1 MRSHLALIPSA
12 FNAVRR
18 IFPTEDLEMRSAACC
33 LAVVLAIALA
43 MSASVISSPA
53 AAAARDDVLE
63 EIVVTA
69 TLRKQSL
76 VDVPASITVLDEQTL
91 RDAGRQ
97 HFEDVLTTVPNLH
110 WAGGTSRP
118 RFFQLRGIGEREQYE
133 GAPNPS
139 VGFLIDDIDFS
150 GIGMAATLFDVNRIE
165 VLRGPQ
171 GMRYGANALAGLIVL
186 RSADPQQEFGF
197 STEASVGDYNSESVG
212 AVATGPVNALNS
224 SWRLAVQRYRSDG
237 FRSDSYLHR
246 DNTDNRDELTARAK
260 WRWQPSEDTTVD
272 LTWLHADLDNGYD
285 GWSIDNTRRSLAD
298 QPGKD
303 TQRANGG
310 SLRLE
315 TAAGSLGSLTV
326 IAALADADSEYSFD
340 SDWGNPDSWAPYTY
354 SYFDEARSTRR
365 TRSLEARLASDAAN
379 EVGDVAWLVGAYT
392 LDLNEHIDELHLGE
406 YVDPFSAENS
416 GSLHG
421 TLASR
426 YDARNLALFG
436 QLDGRLSERWGWSF
450 GLRAEQRTADYH
462 DRGLDN
468 GEPRA
473 IDAKEDDQMWG
484 GQATL
489 HFDPQQNVRLFST
502 LSRGYKAGGFNLG
515 QAAAIRAR
523 FEPEYLWSLD
533 VGAKGEWFDR
543 RLYADITAF
552 HMRREDMQISTGVQ
566 TDPIGNP
573 SSYFFLTDNASGG
586 SNSGV
591 ETSVRWRM
599 SRQLEVGGAL
609 GLLRTRYSGYRPA
622 GVDVSDRD
630 QAHAPEYQFS
640 LNATWRHPVGWMAR
654 VDFAAIDDYYFD
666 VPPNDQRAPAYSL
679 THIKAG
685 FEADHWSVYLWSR
698 NVFDADYVI
707 RGFYFGNEPPL
718 FENKRYTQLGE
729 PRQVGVSVKWEM

>member
-1 MRSHLALIPSA
+1 MRSHLALISSA
-12 FNAVRR
+12 FIALHAR
-18 IFPTEDLEMRSAACC
+18 IFRTEDLEMRSAAC
-33 LAVVLAIALA
+33 LLVIALIG
-43 MSASVISSPA
+43 SAPVASSS
-53 AAAARDDVLE
+53 AAARDDVLE
-63 EIVVTA
+63 EIIVTA

-76 VDVPASITVLDEQTL
+76 VDVPTSITVLDEKML

-97 HFEDVLTTVPNLH
+97 HFEDVLAVVPNLH

-118 RFFQLRGIGEREQYE
+118 RFIQLRGIGEREQYE

-150 GIGMAATLFDVNRIE
+150 GIGMAATLFDVDRIE

-186 RSADPQQEFGF
+186 RSADPQEQFGF
-197 STEASVGDYNSESVG
+197 ATEASVGDYNSESVG
-212 AVATGPVNALNS
+212 AVATGPVSALDS

-237 FRSDSYLHR
+237 FRSDSFLNR
-246 DNTDNRDELTARAK
+246 DDTNDRDELTARGK

-272 LTWLHADLDNGYD
+272 LAWLHADLDNGYD

-303 TQRANGG
+303 AQQADGG

-315 TAAGSLGSLTV
+315 TTAGSIGSLTV
-326 IAALADADSEYSFD
+326 IAALADIDSEYSFD
-340 SDWGNPDSWAPYTY
+340 SDWGNAESWAPYTY
-354 SYFDEARSTRR
+354 SFFDELRSTRR
-365 TRSLEARLASDAAN
+365 TRSLEARLASDDAN
-379 EVGDVAWLVGAYT
+379 DVGDVAWLVGVYT
-392 LDLNEHIDELHLGE
+392 LDLNEHIDELHLGD
-406 YVDPFSAENS
+406 YVDPFFPEFS
-416 GSLHG
+416 GSLRG
-421 TLASR
+421 SLASR
-426 YDARNLALFG
+426 YDARNTALFG

-450 GLRAEQRTADYH
+450 GLRAEQRTSDYH
-462 DRGLDN
+462 DRGLEN
-468 GEPRA
+468 GDVRA
-473 IDAKEDDQMWG
+473 IDAEQDDQMWG

-489 HFDPQQNVRLFST
+489 YFEPRQNLRLFST

-515 QAAAIRAR
+515 QAAAVRAR
-523 FEPEYLWSLD
+523 FEPESLLSLD
-533 VGAKGEWFDR
+533 IGAKGEWFDR

-552 HMRREDMQISTGVQ
+552 HMRREDMQIATGIQ
-566 TDPIGNP
+566 LDPIGNP

-599 SRQLEVGGAL
+599 SRQLEIGGAL

-622 GVDVSDRD
+622 GIDVSDRD

-640 LNATWRHPVGWMAR
+640 LNATWRNPVGWMAR
-654 VDFAAIDDYYFD
+654 VDFAAVDDYYFD
-666 VPPNDQRAPAYSL
+666 VPSNDQRANNQRAPAYSL
-679 THIKAG
+679 THLKAG
-685 FEADHWSVYLWSR
+685 FEADRWSVYLWSR

-718 FENKRYTQLGE
+718 FESKRYTQLGE
-729 PRQVGVSVKWEM
+729 PRQVGISVRWQL